1 MAFWSKL
8 FTKTETL
15 NPGASLSVLH
25 EFSNL
30 LLLNENYSSLA
41 KTGYTENVIVN
52 TCIKRISQAINSI
65 PIEFF
70 VDGEKVDPKTSDKL
84 IKSIIRAFKDPNPD
98 YDKNLFIESI
108 YSYRQIDGD
117 SYIYIP
123 EDSLNNV
130 AGFKLMR
137 PDKVTHTQSA
147 SERVRQYRF
156 SNGSE
161 QFIFNR
167 DNYLINGFR
176 EENPTSLEGRFNMVI
191 MKNFNP
197 LRQIDG
203 LSALSSAGLSIDGHN
218 SALKWNNEV
227 MKNSGKISGLLSF
240 GGPDGGGLS
249 GDQIKQL
256 TQKIK
261 SQTTGSNNGSILI
274 SNNPGKF
281 DKFAMTSQEMDFI
294 QGSVQRAT
302 DICNALGYPP
312 YLLGFTGATFSNQ
325 DAAKLS
331 LYEDTAIPEA
341 NKIYG
346 QLATFLSRK
355 YDIDFEIKLDVSKV
369 AAMAPRFKEQSDN
382 IGNQFKNNIINQE
395 EAREKLGYE
404 KLDATSELFFSDF
417 SRTAQVD
424 PNQET

>member
-8 FTKTETL
+8 FTKTETF
-15 NPGASLSVLH
+15 NSDASLSVLH
-25 EFSNL
+25 QFTNL
-30 LLLNENYSSLA
+30 MELTKNYSSLA
-41 KTGYTENVIVN
+41 KTGYTDNVIAN

-70 VDGEKVDPKTSDKL
+70 IDGEKVEPNTGDKL
-84 IKSIIRAFKDPNPD
+84 TKSIIQAFNDPNPD
-98 YDKNLFIESI
+98 YDINLFMESV
-108 YSYRQIDGD
+108 YSQRQISGN
-117 SYIYIP
+117 SYVYIP
-123 EDSLNNV
+123 EDALNNV
-130 AGFKLMR
+130 AGLKYMR
-137 PDKVTHTQSA
+137 PDKVTHTEGA
-147 SERVRQYRF
+147 SEKARQYRY
-156 SNGSE
+156 SSGSE
-161 QFIFNR
+161 QFLFNR
-167 DNYLINGFR
+167 ESFVINGVT
-176 EENPTSLEGRFNMVI
+176 EPNPSSLEGRFNMVI
-191 MKNFNP
+191 LKNFNP
-197 LRQIDG
+197 LREIAG
-203 LSALSSAGLSIDGHN
+203 LSALSSCGLSIDGHN

-249 GDQIKQL
+249 GDQISQL
-256 TQKIK
+256 TRAIK
-261 SQTTGSNNGSILI
+261 NQTTGSNNGSILI

-281 DKFAMTSQEMDFI
+281 DKFSMTSQEMDFI

-346 QLATFLSRK
+346 QLAKFLSRK
-355 YDIDFEIKLDVSKV
+355 YDINFEIKLDVSKV

-382 IGNQFKNNIINQE
+382 IGNQFKNNIITQN

-404 KLDATSELFFSDF
+404 DLAATGELFFSDF